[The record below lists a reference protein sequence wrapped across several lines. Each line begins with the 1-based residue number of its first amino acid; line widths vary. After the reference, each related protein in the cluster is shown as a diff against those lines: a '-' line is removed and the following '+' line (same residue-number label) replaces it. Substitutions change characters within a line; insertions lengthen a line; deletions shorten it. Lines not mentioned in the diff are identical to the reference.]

1 MCVVLIIE
9 DDRETNEAIAA
20 ALATEQYDCVA
31 AYDGLQGL
39 EKLVTDRPDV
49 VLLDLDLPGIQGAEL
64 LHRKAEL
71 PPVSDTPVIVITAVS
86 NPPVLDGTVATL
98 RKPFSLEE
106 LLDALGSVR
115 KATEAAAG

>member
-1 MCVVLIIE
+1 MCLVLIIE

-20 ALATEQYDCVA
+20 ALAGEEYDCVA

-39 EKLVTDRPDV
+39 EKLVTDHPDV
-49 VLLDLDLPGIQGAEL
+49 VLLDLDLPGLDGAEL
-64 LHRKAEL
+64 LQRKAEL
-71 PPVSDTPVIVITAVS
+71 SPVSDTPVIVITALS
-86 NPPVLDGTVATL
+86 NPPVLDGAAATL

-106 LLDALGSVR
+106 LLDTLGAIR